1 MKRAMIKR
9 IGLLLSVMLVFT
21 AISGSAEENKAGWLP
36 KYTQRVRA
44 NLMPLMDVHSYSVP
58 TSAENIEIDTEGVLI
73 DETNNTVSLTS
84 DVNSITLN
92 VADPARM
99 DAVAGWVYIWSL
111 TFGYDELENYK
122 IYRKDTAGSVSD
134 VSSDREAY
142 LKAYIDTY
150 GYVPTFANKAV
161 NNNEWTNRYEGA
173 VNMLITWEMY
183 FGYINA
189 IDEILEAYFPEGILY
204 YTTGENHYLM
214 FSDGTRA
221 AVTGLSS
228 DQSVMAIG
236 FAALYAYQE
245 GLSFDELKCYLLNAD
260 PENPHIVHQE
270 ELTADE
276 FEEYINRIINTVS
289 FKNGQLEINDPLNQ
303 IV

>member
-1 MKRAMIKR
+1 MKQTMIKR
-9 IGLLLSVMLVFT
+9 IGLLLSFMLVFT
-21 AISGSAEENKAGWLP
+21 VISGHAEENKAGWLQ
-36 KYTQRVRA
+36 KYVQRVYA
-44 NLMPLMDVHSYSVP
+44 NLMPLTDVAYYSVP

-84 DVNSITLN
+84 DVNSITLA
-92 VADPARM
+92 VVGPARL

-111 TFGYDELENYK
+111 SFGNDELENYK
-122 IYRKDTAGSVSD
+122 IYRKNAAGKVSD
-134 VSSDREAY
+134 VSSDREQY

-150 GYVPTFANKAV
+150 GYVPTIANEAV
-161 NNNEWTNRYEGA
+161 NTQWRNRYEGA
-173 VNMLITWEMY
+173 INMLITWEMY

-189 IDEILEAYFPEGILY
+189 YDVIDEAYFPEGILY
-204 YTTGENHYLM
+204 YTKGENHYLM

-221 AVTGLSS
+221 VVTGLSS

-236 FAALYAYQE
+236 FAALYAYHE

-260 PENPHIVHQE
+260 PENPQVVHQE

-289 FKNGQLEINDPLNQ
+289 FKTGQLEINDPLNQ
-303 IV
+303 IE

>member
-1 MKRAMIKR
+1 MKRTMIKR
-9 IGLLLSVMLVFT
+9 IGLFLSVVLVFT
-21 AISGSAEENKAGWLP
+21 AISGNAEENKAGWLP
-36 KYTQRVRA
+36 KYTQRVYA
-44 NLMPLMDVHSYSVP
+44 NLMPLTDVSYYSVP

-92 VADPARM
+92 VADPARL

-111 TFGYDELENYK
+111 SFGNDELENYK
-122 IYRKDTAGSVSD
+122 IYRKNAAGKVSD
-134 VSSDREAY
+134 VSSDREKY

-150 GYVPTFANKAV
+150 GYVPTIANEAV
-161 NNNEWTNRYEGA
+161 NTQWRNRYEGA
-173 VNMLITWEMY
+173 INMLITWEMY

-189 IDEILEAYFPEGILY
+189 YDVIDEAYFPEGILY
-204 YTTGENHYLM
+204 YTKGENHYLM

-260 PENPHIVHQE
+260 PEDPQIVHQE

-289 FKNGQLEINDPLNQ
+289 FKTGQLEINDPLNQ

>member
-1 MKRAMIKR
+1 MKRTMIKR
-9 IGLLLSVMLVFT
+9 IGLLLSFMLVFT
-21 AISGSAEENKAGWLP
+21 VISGHAEENKAGWLQ
-36 KYTQRVRA
+36 KYTHRVYA
-44 NLMPLMDVHSYSVP
+44 NLMPLTDVAYYSVP

-92 VADPARM
+92 VADPARL

-111 TFGYDELENYK
+111 SFGNDELENYK
-122 IYRKDTAGSVSD
+122 IYRKNAAGKVSD
-134 VSSDREAY
+134 VSSDREQY

-150 GYVPTFANKAV
+150 GYVPTIANEAV
-161 NNNEWTNRYEGA
+161 NTQWRNRYEGA
-173 VNMLITWEMY
+173 INLLITWEMY

-189 IDEILEAYFPEGILY
+189 YDVIEEAYFPEGILY
-204 YTTGENHYLM
+204 YTKGENHYLM

-260 PENPHIVHQE
+260 PENPQIVHQE

-289 FKNGQLEINDPLNQ
+289 FKTGQLEINDPLNQ
-303 IV
+303 IE